1 MQIVSDILLSAGALG
16 AAVYCM
22 VLSRRLRSFSRLEDG
37 MGGAVATLSVQV
49 DDMTRVLGEARL
61 AAGESS
67 RRLAD
72 LTDRAAGASRQLELL
87 LASLHDLPGDAA
99 TAPPAPPARTAE
111 PRGRR
116 MVRRRTR
123 SHASAQVSHG

>member
-67 RRLAD
+67 RRLAEEEGLESLGVHGGPVWGRKARGPTASD
-72 LTDRAAGASRQLELL
+72 TSDGAPLSQ
-87 LASLHDLPGDAA
+87 AFPLP
-99 TAPPAPPARTAE
+99 
-111 PRGRR
+111 PR
-116 MVRRRTR
+116 
-123 SHASAQVSHG
+123 